1 MERSVKRDQ
10 AVRCIVAS
18 KIKQADDPV
27 SLFAAN
33 MKSLHL
39 SGKLAFLT
47 TFVLLSP
54 TGALRVQSN
63 LAFSPSLLIS
73 KNSHALALSS
83 VQGRRVV
90 TLLRDSKDGRKFD
103 NLNDRANKLSEEA
116 KKYENSDVSDL
127 AEGFLTAGAAALLVG
142 LAAWAF
148 GPRRAGAEMKTFAFN
163 NAPQQ
168 ETLVGPTLP
177 DDTFISASKW
187 EGAKKG
193 FVFKTGPKGLGY
205 YLDTGL
211 SLEELGGKS
220 GGFHIPT
227 PVTVAVGVVGL
238 GVTGKF
244 LLKNRGTLTL
254 AAMAAKAAMKAR
266 SASSPMNVGGTAGG
280 AASAAAA
287 GASAGAKAAEAYQ
300 TAAASAET
308 FAGKDPATMKAAE
321 LKKAIQ
327 ELGGNPSGLVEKS
340 ELVALFRELQSSP
353 RTVTT
358 RKYNPAEED
367 MSSAAAA
374 ADFDPTK
381 VDQSALNDMMGNP
394 MIQALS
400 KQMMNDPET
409 MREFQ
414 EAMSSGKGMNELM
427 SSPKF
432 QKMTENLMSNPEVM
446 RMMQDP
452 SEINKMMDQMKKM
465 GVNPPRGF

>member
-1 MERSVKRDQ
+1 
-10 AVRCIVAS
+10 
-18 KIKQADDPV
+18 
-27 SLFAAN
+27 

-127 AEGFLTAGAAALLVG
+127 AEGLQDDVTAFKSKLQEAQKKAGDRKSKGFLTAGAAALLVG